1 MSLYKIGS
9 VSVFLT
15 ITQDHEGGV
24 VAEMGKAKPAPTMG
38 EEWGQHG
45 GRMHI
50 AAQECE
56 LNTSAE
62 DSGDSG
68 DSDTSLE
75 QEAETSRKLHGFLS

>member
-38 EEWGQHG
+38 EGWGQHG

-56 LNTSAE
+56 LNTAE
-62 DSGDSG
+62 DSGYSE
-68 DSDTSLE
+68 TSLE